1 MKDTFDRKINYMRMS
16 ITDRCNLRCR
26 YCMPNGVSD
35 KVAMKDILRYEEL
48 VEIAEAAVRC
58 GISRFKV
65 TGGEPLAR
73 LGCADFVGMLK
84 RIPGVEQVTMTT
96 NGVLLSENLPKL
108 HAAGLDAVNVSL
120 DTLKPARFQDI
131 TGFDALG
138 RVTKGIQEALALGI
152 PVKINTVLQKDVNA
166 AEWSDLVELARS
178 QPIDVRFIEMMP
190 IGYGKDFEAIY
201 NEDLR
206 EELMARYPGT
216 VEDARVHGNGP
227 ASYLRIPGFQG
238 SIGFISAMH
247 GKFCAQCN
255 RIRLTSTGKLKPC
268 LCYGD
273 MIDIKP
279 VFELADATERQ
290 ALIQQA
296 IEEAIRQK
304 PEAHCFEE
312 RAQVTE
318 LQEMVEIGG

>member
-58 GISRFKV
+58 GITRFKV

-84 RIPGVEQVTMTT
+84 RIPGVELVTMTT

-138 RVTKGIQEALALGI
+138 RVTKGIQETLALGI

-206 EELMARYPGT
+206 AELMARYPGT

-273 MIDIKP
+273 TIDIKP

-290 ALIQQA
+290 ALLQQA